1 LTKFFAVVPAAGSGS
16 RFGGEVPKQYARL
29 GGVPVINRTVRTL
42 LAEPRIERVYV
53 TVATDDTRAADLLA
67 HEVASGRV
75 KVIASGGETRARTV
89 RNALTAVTGGGAKN
103 DDWVLVHDA
112 ARPGL
117 DAATLA
123 RLIDTLKDHNV
134 GGLLAMPV
142 ADTIKREEKRAKEE
156 NHPPAPKQVESTVY
170 RTGLWQAQTPQM
182 FRVGLLVQALNEAL
196 QDEAEP
202 TDEAQ
207 AVERSGHAPLL
218 VTGTRNNFKITVQ
231 EDLEAME
238 KLMGTVTPAIRIG
251 EGFDVHALMPGR
263 KLIIGGVEIAHPTG
277 LLGHSDADVLL
288 HTITDA
294 LLGAAGLGDIGKH
307 FPDTAKEFEGADS
320 LKLLTEA
327 YKRVQDAGW
336 MLVNVDA
343 TIIAQAPKMAPYIP
357 KMIDRIAKALDVE
370 AEQINIKAKTTEKLG
385 FTGRQEGIAAQAVA
399 MVSKRS

>member
-1 LTKFFAVVPAAGSGS
+1 
-16 RFGGEVPKQYARL
+16 
-29 GGVPVINRTVRTL
+29 
-42 LAEPRIERVYV
+42 
-53 TVATDDTRAADLLA
+53 
-67 HEVASGRV
+67 
-75 KVIASGGETRARTV
+75 V
-89 RNALTAVTGGGAKN
+89 RNALTAVTGGGAKS

-117 DAATLA
+117 DAVTLG
-123 RLIDTLKDHNV
+123 RLIDTLKEHPV
-134 GGLLAMPV
+134 GGLLALPV
-142 ADTIKREEKRAKEE
+142 ADTIKREQKDRAQG
-156 NHPPAPKQVESTVY
+156 APELVESTVY

-182 FRVGLLVQALNEAL
+182 FRIDLLVQALNEAL

-207 AVERSGHAPLL
+207 AMERGGHAPQL
-218 VTGTRNNFKITVQ
+218 VLGTRNNFKITVQ
-231 EDLEAME
+231 EDLDAME
-238 KLMGTVTPAIRIG
+238 KLMGTVTPKIRIG
-251 EGFDVHALMPGR
+251 EGFDVHALVPGR

-320 LKLLTEA
+320 LKLLAEA

-336 MLVNVDA
+336 MLVNIDA
-343 TIIAQAPKMAPYIP
+343 TIIAQAPKMAPHIP

-385 FTGRQEGIAAQAVA
+385 FTGRQEGIAAKAVA
-399 MVSKRS
+399 MVGKRS

>member
-1 LTKFFAVVPAAGSGS
+1 VGKFFAVVPAAGSGS

-29 GGVPVINRTVRTL
+29 GGVPVLNRTVRTL

-123 RLIDTLKDHNV
+123 RLIDTLKDHTV
-134 GGLLAMPV
+134 GGLLAVPV
-142 ADTIKREEKRAKEE
+142 ADTLKREEKQREE
-156 NHPPAPKQVESTVY
+156 KSEAEQKHVESTVY

-207 AVERSGHAPLL
+207 AIERSGHAPQL

-231 EDLEAME
+231 EDLDAME
-238 KLMGTVTPAIRIG
+238 KLMGTITPNIRIG
-251 EGFDVHALMPGR
+251 EGFDVHALVPGR

-288 HTITDA
+288 HTVTDA

-307 FPDTAKEFEGADS
+307 FPDTAKEFEAADS
-320 LKLLTEA
+320 LKLLAEA

-336 MLVNVDA
+336 ILVNIDA
-343 TIIAQAPKMAPYIP
+343 TIIAQAPKMAPHIP
-357 KMIDRIAKALDVE
+357 KMIERIAKALDVDS
-370 AEQINIKAKTTEKLG
+370 EQINIKAKTTEKLG
-385 FTGRQEGIAAQAVA
+385 FTGRQEGIAAKAVA
-399 MVSKRS
+399 MLSKRI

>member
-1 LTKFFAVVPAAGSGS
+1 LTKFFAVVPAAGNGS

-29 GGVPVINRTVRTL
+29 GGIPVINRTVRTL

-53 TVATDDTRAADLLA
+53 TVAADDMRAVDMLA

-123 RLIDTLKDHNV
+123 RLIDTLIDHTV
-134 GGLLAMPV
+134 GGLLAVPV
-142 ADTIKREEKRAKEE
+142 ADTIKREEKSEIEAK
-156 NHPPAPKQVESTVY
+156 HVESTVY

-207 AVERSGHAPLL
+207 AIERSGHAPQL
-218 VTGTRNNFKITVQ
+218 VHGTRNNFKITVQ

-238 KLMGTVTPAIRIG
+238 KLMGTVTPTIRIG
-251 EGFDVHALMPGR
+251 EGFDVHALVPGR

-320 LKLLTEA
+320 VKLLTEA

-336 MLVNVDA
+336 MLVNLDA
-343 TIIAQAPKMAPYIP
+343 TIIAQAPKMAPHIP

-385 FTGRQEGIAAQAVA
+385 FTGRQEGIAAKAVA
-399 MVSKRS
+399 MVGRRN

>member
-1 LTKFFAVVPAAGSGS
+1 MTKFFAVVPAAGSGS

-29 GGVPVINRTVRTL
+29 GGVPVLNRTVRTL

-53 TVATDDTRAADLLA
+53 TVAADDKRAADLLA

-117 DAATLA
+117 DAAALA
-123 RLIDTLKDHNV
+123 RLIDTVKDHAV
-134 GGLLAMPV
+134 GGLLAVPV
-142 ADTIKREEKRAKEE
+142 ADTIKREIKAEE
-156 NHPPAPKQVESTVY
+156 AAHKQVESTVY

-207 AVERSGHAPLL
+207 AIERSGHAPLL
-218 VTGTRNNFKITVQ
+218 VPGTRNNFKITVQ
-231 EDLEAME
+231 EDLDAME
-238 KLMGTVTPAIRIG
+238 KLMGTVTPNIRVG
-251 EGFDVHALMPGR
+251 EGFDVHALVPGR

-320 LKLLTEA
+320 LKLLAQA
-327 YKRVQDAGW
+327 YQRVQDAGW
-336 MLVNVDA
+336 VLVNLDA
-343 TIIAQAPKMAPYIP
+343 TIIAQAPKMAPHIP
-357 KMIDRIAKALDVE
+357 KMVDRIAKALDVE
-370 AEQINIKAKTTEKLG
+370 PEQINIKAKTTEKLG
-385 FTGRQEGIAAQAVA
+385 FAGRQEGIAAQAVA
-399 MVSKRS
+399 MISKRV

>member
-1 LTKFFAVVPAAGSGS
+1 VTKFFAVVPAAGSGS

-53 TVATDDTRAADLLA
+53 TVATDDQRAADLLA

-123 RLIDTLKDHNV
+123 RLIDTLKDHAV
-134 GGLLAMPV
+134 GGLLAVPV
-142 ADTIKREEKRAKEE
+142 ADTVKREEKSEAAQKE
-156 NHPPAPKQVESTVY
+156 VESTVY
-170 RTGLWQAQTPQM
+170 RAGLWAAQTPQM

-207 AVERSGHAPLL
+207 AIERSGHAPLL
-218 VTGTRNNFKITVQ
+218 VPGTRNNFKITVQ
-231 EDLEAME
+231 EDLDAME
-238 KLMGTVTPAIRIG
+238 KLMGAVTPNIRVG
-251 EGFDVHALMPGR
+251 EGFDVHALVPGR
-263 KLIIGGVEIAHPTG
+263 KLIIGGVEIAYPTG

-307 FPDTAKEFEGADS
+307 FPDSAKEFEGADS
-320 LKLLTEA
+320 LKLLAEA

-336 MLVNVDA
+336 MLVNLDA
-343 TIIAQAPKMAPYIP
+343 TIIAQAPKMAPHIP
-357 KMIDRIAKALDVE
+357 KMIERIAKALDVE
-370 AEQINIKAKTTEKLG
+370 AEQVNIKAKTTEKLG
-385 FTGRQEGIAAQAVA
+385 FTGRQEGIAAKAVA
-399 MVSKRS
+399 MVGKKN